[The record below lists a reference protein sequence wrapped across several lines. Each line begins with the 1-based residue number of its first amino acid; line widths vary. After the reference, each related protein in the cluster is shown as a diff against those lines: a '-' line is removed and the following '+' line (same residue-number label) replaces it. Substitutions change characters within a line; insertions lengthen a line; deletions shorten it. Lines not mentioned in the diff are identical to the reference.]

1 MSALQYI
8 YAISVTAVKDGG
20 AVNNQLFSGLADKNT
35 VLQVA
40 DSLVW
45 QFDVAFKNDIRIIN
59 CNLSEQCAG
68 GMMYSFG
75 LRYDGTSLEKCSA
88 DLRTKLLELLR

>member
-1 MSALQYI
+1 MSTLQYI

-40 DSLVW
+40 DNLIW
-45 QFDVAFKNDIRIIN
+45 QFDVAFKNDIKIIN
-59 CNLSEQCAG
+59 CTLSEQCAG

-75 LRYDGTSLEKCSA
+75 LRYEGESLDRCSA
-88 DLRTKLLELLR
+88 DLHTKLRDLLR